1 MKESTKDQV
10 KGAVKNLK
18 GKIREAAGVVTGQHK
33 LESKGKGQQR
43 AGRPRRSSARSKRSS
58 GSRG

>member
-1 MKESTKDQV
+1 MKESTKD
-10 KGAVKNLK
+10 KLKAAVKNLK

-43 AGRPRRSSARSKRSS
+43 AGKAQKKL
-58 GSRG
+58 GQVEKVLGK